1 MININLLREEPDKFK
16 KSLIIKN
23 YDPTLVDLF
32 LDLDVKWREK
42 VTALDE
48 LRAKKNTL
56 GVDDREEAKKLK
68 EKEKEYIRE
77 IDVFAKE
84 RDVILEQIPNIP
96 ASDVPVGKNDTE
108 NVVIKEEGERTK
120 FNFEPKDY
128 LALTDGLIKIEKAS
142 EVTGSRFGYIL
153 GDLVALE
160 FALVKLAMDKLLPHG
175 FTPVV
180 PPVMIKPEVF
190 KAMGK
195 VKFVEAGDA
204 FYLPE
209 DDLYL
214 VGSSEHTIG
223 PIHMNEILDYKEM
236 PRRYMGFST
245 CFRREAGSYGKD
257 TKGILRVHQFDKVE
271 MFSFSLPEKSD
282 EEHKFLVAMQ
292 EELLQALK
300 LPYRV
305 VDICTGDMGFGD
317 YKQIDIETWLPGQG
331 KYRETNSASNTT
343 DFQSRG
349 INVKFKDE
357 KGVKNYVHTLNA
369 TAFAIGRVL
378 IAIIENYQTEK
389 GTIVVPEALR
399 DYIGKS
405 EIVPSSR

>member
-1 MININLLREEPDKFK
+1 MINIDLLREDPDKFK
-16 KSLIIKN
+16 KALELKQLDKS
-23 YDPTLVDLF
+23 LVDKF
-32 LDLDVKWREK
+32 LELDKKWRGKVSELDAIRGEK
-42 VTALDE
+42 N
-48 LRAKKNTL
+48 KL
-56 GVDDREEAKKLK
+56 GEDKREKGRELK
-68 EKEKEYIRE
+68 EKGKSLGAD
-77 IDVFAKE
+77 IDVLAKE
-84 RDVILEQIPNIP
+84 RDVILEQIPNVP

-108 NVVIKEEGERTK
+108 NVVIKEVGERTI

-128 LALTDGLIKIEKAS
+128 LALADGLVKIEKAS
-142 EVTGSRFGYIL
+142 EVAGSRFGYIL

-175 FTPVV
+175 FVPVI
-180 PPVMIKPEVF
+180 PPVMIKPEVM

-195 VKFVEAGDA
+195 VKFIEAGDA

-209 DDLYL
+209 DDWYL

-223 PIHMNEILDYKEM
+223 PIHMNETLDSKEM

-257 TKGILRVHQFDKVE
+257 TKGILRVHQFDKIE

-282 EEHKFLVAMQ
+282 EELLFLVARQ
-292 EELLQALK
+292 EEMLQALK

-317 YKQIDIETWLPGQG
+317 YKQIDLEIWLPGQG

-357 KGVKNYVHTLNA
+357 KGAKDYVHTLNA
-369 TAFAIGRVL
+369 TAFAIGRML
-378 IAIIENYQTEK
+378 IAVMENYQTEK
-389 GTIVVPEALR
+389 GTIVVPVALR
-399 DYIGKS
+399 DYVGKS
-405 EIVPSSR
+405 EITPFAR